1 VQIYY
6 PDGEIITTL
15 HGDARRFSKWA
26 QEYMDANP
34 DYVKAYQR
42 IDPKELVRLGHFE
55 RPRGIAI
62 DDEDRIVITDS
73 TRGRLQ
79 VYAKDKDYLV
89 PQFNL

>member
-1 VQIYY
+1 MQIYY
-6 PDGEIITTL
+6 AEADIITGL
-15 HGDARRFSKWA
+15 YGDATRFSKWA

-42 IDPKELVRLGHFE
+42 IDPTELVRMGHFE

-79 VYAKDKDYLV
+79 VYAKDKNYLV